1 MSIDG
6 DWKVTMNSP
15 MGAQDA
21 TLTLVAEGGAL
32 SGNIVSTQ
40 GTQAFTGGSVAGS
53 KLKWNIKMTQPMPME
68 LQFDAAVDGDGI
80 SGTVKLGMFGNATF
94 AGTRI

>member
-1 MSIDG
+1 MSING

-21 TLTLVAEGGAL
+21 TLTLLAESADL
-32 SGNIVSTQ
+32 SGNIVSAQ
-40 GTQAFTGGSVAGS
+40 GTQAFTGGSVDGS
-53 KLKWNIKMTQPMPME
+53 NLTWSVKMTQPMPME
-68 LQFDAAVDGDGI
+68 LQFSAAVDGDGI

-94 AGTRI
+94 AGKRL